1 MKLSGY
7 SLHQTAR
14 VALSAALFLVSA
26 NAQEASSAPTEA
38 TYQPSR
44 ADFPNPERGFYAD
57 SYFNT
62 EEEPTA
68 LDAAA
73 LVREKEAEGYQVSV
87 IHRSY
92 YLPDYREAETLPPDF
107 LEQVASD
114 LASAREAGV
123 KLILRFAYRPDENR
137 EGSPVYRDPAR
148 ATILQH
154 LEDLEP
160 VLQANE
166 DVILYLDAGLIG
178 AWGEWHSATPNNQ
191 DNDAGND
198 PDGPLMDELAGS
210 PDPVGE
216 GPGGDPQ
223 DPTYNLQNYDR
234 KLPNAVTLEI
244 IEKFLEVVPETRSV
258 AIRYPLA
265 KAALLEGE
273 ALAELTEPLTD
284 ETAYRNTLR
293 ARLGAVNDCFL
304 ASVDDFGTYYYGGIP
319 ELDTPEEVASQIVR
333 EKGYLSQDNLY
344 VPMGGET
351 CADEPYTDPAFGSF
365 PEYAEHEF
373 ERMRWT
379 TLNIDYNQGTR
390 DALGDYLTGAK
401 RRLGYRFEL
410 MSSSLPTAAEA
421 GSDVSLTL
429 TLTNS
434 GYASPFNPRSL
445 EVVFRGE
452 DGTLTKRPIEVSRED
467 GTDPRFWQ
475 PSKRQTVSL
484 TVAAPETTGNF
495 DVLLSFPDPLLPNVI
510 TSTLAGA
517 TLNRHYAI
525 RLANQGVWEADTG
538 LNRLAHTLT
547 VR

>member
-1 MKLSGY
+1 MKVKNKFR
-7 SLHQTAR
+7 QATC
-14 VALSAALFLVSA
+14 ALLTAALFSMCA
-26 NAQEASSAPTEA
+26 NAQRANAAAPVKA
-38 TYQPSR
+38 TYQPSE

-62 EEEPTA
+62 EDEPA
-68 LDAAA
+68 PLDAAA
-73 LVREKEAEGYQVSV
+73 LVLQKEAEGYQVSI

-92 YLPDYREAETLPPDF
+92 YIPGYRDAQTLPPEF
-107 LEQVASD
+107 LALVSGD

-137 EGSPVYRDPAR
+137 EGNPVYRDPSR
-148 ATILQH
+148 ATILRH

-160 VLQANE
+160 VLRANE
-166 DVILYLDAGLIG
+166 DVLVYLDAGLIG
-178 AWGEWHSATPNNQ
+178 AWGEWHSATPNNR
-191 DNDAGND
+191 DSVASND

-223 DPTYNLQNYDR
+223 DPAYNLQNYDR
-234 KLPNAVTLEI
+234 KLPNALTLEI
-244 IEKFLEVVPETRSV
+244 VEKFLEVVPETRSI

-273 ALAELTEPLTD
+273 ALTELTEPLTD
-284 ETAYRNTLR
+284 ETAHQNTLR

-319 ELDTPEEVASQIVR
+319 ELDTPEEVAEQIVR
-333 EKGYLSQDNLY
+333 EKNYLSQDNLY

-351 CADEPYTDPAFGSF
+351 CAEEPYTAPAFGSF
-365 PEYAEHEF
+365 PEYAEKEF
-373 ERMRWT
+373 EQMRWT
-379 TLNIDYNQGTR
+379 TLNTDYNQGTL
-390 DALGDYLTGAK
+390 DALGDYLAVAK
-401 RRLGYRFEL
+401 RRLGYRLEL
-410 MSSSLPTAAEA
+410 VSSSLPGAAEA
-421 GSDVSLTL
+421 GSDVTLTL

-434 GYASPFNPRSL
+434 GYASPINPRNL

-452 DGTLTKRPIEVSRED
+452 DDTLTTRPVETKRED

-475 PSKRQTVSL
+475 PGRTQTVSV
-484 TVAAPETTGNF
+484 TVAAPEVAGDF
-495 DVLLSFPDPLLPNVI
+495 EVLVNLPDPMLPNVV
-510 TSTLAGA
+510 TSTLAEA
-517 TLNRHYAI
+517 TLARNYAI
-525 RLANQGVWEADTG
+525 RLANEGVWEADTG
-538 LNRLAHTLT
+538 LNKLDHTLT